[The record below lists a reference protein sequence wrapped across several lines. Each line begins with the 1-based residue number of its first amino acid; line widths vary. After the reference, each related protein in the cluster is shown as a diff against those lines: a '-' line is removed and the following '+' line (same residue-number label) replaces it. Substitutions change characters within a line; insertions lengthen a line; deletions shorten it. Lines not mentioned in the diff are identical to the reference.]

1 MPVATRSRNRL
12 LLAALL
18 TSAPIG
24 AAVEPPHPLRTP
36 TPLVPEET
44 AGSGLVPEAR
54 VRIGIDAR
62 GVVERVEVLSIEPS
76 TEHDAR
82 FHAALIETLSR
93 WRYAPQRRDGVP
105 EATRL
110 EWRVQFPAR
119 IESGRATA
127 HPLGNHPGDGDP
139 EARRSRVLA
148 LPETQRI
155 ALLDAQLRTAQGL
168 LEPGRAR
175 KAETPRVV
183 ARSDAESERTATA
196 VAGNVEAI
204 FATLARELLP
214 GFVQQPERIKLQV
227 VAYRSRASY
236 AALMREMPEYEWS
249 AGFYS
254 PAGLIAFHLEQPS
267 DEAATALL
275 LHEAAHAFL
284 DRYVVRRGVAL
295 PRWFGEGLAQYVGN
309 SEVRDGRL
317 VPGQKAR
324 GRYELWRGQ
333 HVRVDSE
340 ASLEAAQLQRALR
353 KGEGPGVARLLGAT
367 PETFYGA
374 GRELYYGSA
383 WLFVH
388 YLRHGAP
395 DWATTRFPQL
405 VLYLAEGYPDDAA
418 VRQLYG
424 DPGAL
429 EAAFRAYAKSF

>member
-1 MPVATRSRNRL
+1 
-12 LLAALL
+12 
-18 TSAPIG
+18 
-24 AAVEPPHPLRTP
+24 H
-36 TPLVPEET
+36 
-44 AGSGLVPEAR
+44 
-54 VRIGIDAR
+54 
-62 GVVERVEVLSIEPS
+62 
-76 TEHDAR
+76 
-82 FHAALIETLSR
+82 
-93 WRYAPQRRDGVP
+93 
-105 EATRL
+105 
-110 EWRVQFPAR
+110 
-119 IESGRATA
+119 
-127 HPLGNHPGDGDP
+127 
-139 EARRSRVLA
+139 ARR
-148 LPETQRI
+148 
-155 ALLDAQLRTAQGL
+155 LRL
-168 LEPGRAR
+168 
-175 KAETPRVV
+175 PRVV

-405 VLYLAEGYPDDAA
+405 VLYLAEGYPDDVA

-424 DPGAL
+424 DPDAL

>member
-1 MPVATRSRNRL
+1 MPVATRSLSGL

-18 TSAPIG
+18 ASAPSG
-24 AAVEPPHPLRTP
+24 AAVEPPYPLRTP

-62 GVVERVEVLSIEPS
+62 GAVERVEVLSIEPS

-82 FHAALIETLSR
+82 FLAVLVETLSQ

-105 EATRL
+105 EATSL
-110 EWRVQFPAR
+110 EWRVRFPAR
-119 IESGRATA
+119 AESGQGAAR
-127 HPLGNHPGDGDP
+127 PLGARPGDGDP
-139 EARRSRVLA
+139 EAKRSRVLA
-148 LPETQRI
+148 LPEAQRI
-155 ALLDAQLRTAQGL
+155 ALLDAELRTAQGL
-168 LEPGRAR
+168 LEPARAR
-175 KAETPRVV
+175 AAETPRVV
-183 ARSDAESERTATA
+183 ARSDTESERTATA

-236 AALMREMPEYEWS
+236 AALLREMPEYEWS
-249 AGFYS
+249 GGFYS

-267 DEAATALL
+267 DEAATAVL
-275 LHEAAHAFL
+275 LHETAHAFL
-284 DRYVVRRGVAL
+284 DRYIVRRGVAL
-295 PRWFGEGLAQYVGN
+295 PRWFDEGWAQYVGN
-309 SEVRDGRL
+309 SELRDGRL

-324 GRYELWRGQ
+324 GRYELWRGR
-333 HVRVDSE
+333 HVRIDSG
-340 ASLEAAQLQRALR
+340 AALEAAQLQRALR
-353 KGEGPGVARLLGAT
+353 MGEGPGVARLLEAT

-374 GRELYYGSA
+374 GRDLHYGSA

-405 VLYLAEGYPDDAA
+405 VLYLAEGYPGEAA

-424 DPGAL
+424 DPDAL
-429 EAAFRAYAKSF
+429 ESAFRAYAKSF

>member
-1 MPVATRSRNRL
+1 MPVATRSLSGL

-18 TSAPIG
+18 ASAPSR
-24 AAVEPPHPLRTP
+24 AAVEPPYPLRTP

-62 GVVERVEVLSIEPS
+62 GAVERVEVLSIEPS

-82 FHAALIETLSR
+82 FLAVLVETLSQ

-105 EATRL
+105 EATSL
-110 EWRVQFPAR
+110 EWRVRFPAR
-119 IESGRATA
+119 DESGQAVPRILGARAS
-127 HPLGNHPGDGDP
+127 GGDP

-148 LPETQRI
+148 LPEARRI
-155 ALLDAQLRTAQGL
+155 ALLDEELRTAQGL

-175 KAETPRVV
+175 LAQTPRVV
-183 ARSDAESERTATA
+183 ARSDAESERVAAA

-254 PAGLIAFHLEQPS
+254 PSGLVAFHLEQPS

-275 LHEAAHAFL
+275 LHETAHAFL

-295 PRWFGEGLAQYVGN
+295 PCWFGEGLAQYVGN

-317 VPGQKAR
+317 VPGKKAH
-324 GRYELWRGQ
+324 GRYELWRGR

-340 ASLEAAQLQRALR
+340 AALEAARLQRELR

-405 VLYLAEGYPDDAA
+405 VLYLAEGYPGDAV

-424 DPGAL
+424 DPDAL